1 MSTRLRVRNLAPTTT
16 EETLHALFAGNSR
29 RVERISVVTDRMT
42 GQPKRFGFVQM
53 ASPEDAVAAMADVN
67 GREID
72 GNLVRVSEARPR
84 K

>member
-1 MSTRLRVRNLAPTTT
+1 MSTRLRVKNLAAATT
-16 EETLHALFAGNSR
+16 EETLHSLFAANSR

-53 ASPEDAVAAMADVN
+53 ASPEDAVAAIAAVD

-72 GNLVRVSEARPR
+72 GNLVSVREAKPR